1 MERLDRAR
9 LTRHSKEMEKTF
21 TIEEATR
28 TLPLVSRIVDDLVRG
43 HRSWEDKVREFELA
57 TVGSS
62 PERPDAMA
70 ELLQIEA
77 QRLAVEIEGY
87 VAELTA
93 LGVAC
98 KSMDTGLVDFPGL
111 RDGKRVYYC
120 WMLGE
125 AKVQYWHEL
134 DAGFVGRQK
143 IDTALVE
150 SR

>member
-1 MERLDRAR
+1 M
-9 LTRHSKEMEKTF
+9 MEKTF
-21 TIEEATR
+21 TVEEANR
-28 TLPLVSRIVDDLVRG
+28 TLPLVSKIVDDLVRG

-62 PERPDAMA
+62 PERPDAIA
-70 ELLQIEA
+70 ELLQTEA

-87 VAELTA
+87 IAELA
-93 LGVAC
+93 ELGVVC
-98 KSMDTGLVDFPGL
+98 KGLDTGLVDFPGV

-125 AKVQYWHEL
+125 PKVQYWHEL
-134 DAGFVGRQK
+134 DAGFVGRQR
-143 IDTALVE
+143 IEPQLVE